1 MIGRE
6 SGSLI
11 INQVINME
19 QLAENAFIS
28 HILRYVGVGLISG
41 SVVHAGTLGGGSLQY
56 TVLILLGVI
65 AFVVGTLLEERNKS
79 EGSLLKYVL
88 ISVILSLGVGMVS
101 GGTQHYLDGPVYA
114 SFLIPIGLGVGYL
127 AFLFRDYTSKV
138 NLKRIVGIAM
148 FIVVSFGA
156 LYSIAHSIPTLEDH
170 HASEIGY

>member
-1 MIGRE
+1 M
-6 SGSLI
+6 S
-11 INQVINME
+11 ME
-19 QLAENAFIS
+19 QSAENAFIS

-56 TVLILLGVI
+56 IILIVLGVV

-79 EGSLLKYVL
+79 ERSLLKYVL